1 MMPKYMITG
10 GYSPD
15 SWQRMMEHPNQ
26 ERELRVAELC
36 QEAGGNL
43 EAYYWTF
50 GLDDYVFIAELPDD
64 ASASAMSVAMSSS
77 GEVHDQRTVK
87 LLSKD
92 EHQNLL
98 QKGLGLA
105 SKYQRPGA

>member
-10 GYSPD
+10 GYSPA

-26 ERELRVAELC
+26 ERESRVAELC

-43 EAYYWTF
+43 ESFYWTF
-50 GLDDYVFIAELPDD
+50 GHDDYVFIAELPDD
-64 ASASAMSVAMSSS
+64 ASASAMSVAMSST
-77 GEVHDQRTVK
+77 GEIHDQRTVK

-98 QKGLGLA
+98 QKGHDLA